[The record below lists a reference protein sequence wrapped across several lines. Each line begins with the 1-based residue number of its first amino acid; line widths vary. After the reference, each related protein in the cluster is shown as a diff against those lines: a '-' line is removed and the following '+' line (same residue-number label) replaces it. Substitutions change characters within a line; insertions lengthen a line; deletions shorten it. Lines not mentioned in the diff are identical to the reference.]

1 MPHSEIYRIVHHC
14 MPLGC
19 RCAQK
24 AMCKLIRGGEIE
36 LAVSVG
42 LVLKSVDAQ
51 LRVAVELLSRRCE
64 NLGKWLVILICFS
77 VGFSETFYSYLYFW

>member
-1 MPHSEIYRIVHHC
+1 V
-14 MPLGC
+14 
-19 RCAQK
+19 
-24 AMCKLIRGGEIE
+24 

-64 NLGKWLVILICFS
+64 NLGRWS
-77 VGFSETFYSYLYFW
+77 VVSCVCVCAPDIVCAFTLTPSRNKSMNE